1 MKVKIYDISVE
12 GSSMKSTGINIVSLK
27 DNKPKL
33 SSLDA
38 EVNVEH
44 THVCK

>member
-1 MKVKIYDISVE
+1 MTFQLR
-12 GSSMKSTGINIVSLK
+12 GAARKSTGINIMSLK
-27 DNKPKL
+27 DNKPKA

-44 THVCK
+44 THVCR